1 MAKKENKAGNVMKKA
16 LMILTGLTAMAAI
29 AFWLN
34 STGSD
39 TKVSKSEIQSK
50 TTDAESA
57 QTPHKQH
64 LVAHQHAHPAQPKVT
79 PAVNHIAAIQNHSD
93 YPTDP
98 VFTQSETAEKVLKA
112 SGKLRENLRGEVY
125 LEIDNS
131 HLSSLEVGDTLK
143 LDVPFFDMYYDAEI
157 ASTDQDRHGNKTINA
172 SFELNDETYNTTL
185 TINDHAIY
193 AHVNTPYG
201 IYTLAG
207 DGQYAWMA
215 ESSDLVHGAIPD
227 QIGPGED
234 DYSDGN
240 DIPQKPIDIAGK

>member
-1 MAKKENKAGNVMKKA
+1 MKKA
-16 LMILTGLTAMAAI
+16 LMILTGLAAMAAI

-39 TKVSKSEIQSK
+39 TEAVKSE
-50 TTDAESA
+50 TDTKASITA
-57 QTPHKQH
+57 QVEAPHKQH
-64 LVAHQHAHPAQPKVT
+64 LAAHQHAHPAQPKVRPT
-79 PAVNHIAAIQNHSD
+79 AAPKNNITAIENRDD
-93 YPTDP
+93 YPAEP

-125 LEIDNS
+125 LEVDNG
-131 HLSSLEVGDTLK
+131 HISSLEVGDTLK
-143 LDVPFFDMYYDAEI
+143 LEVPFFDMYYDAEI

-227 QIGPGED
+227 QIGPGPD
-234 DYSDGN
+234 DHSDGS
-240 DIPQKPIDIAGK
+240 DIPQKPIEITGK

>member
-1 MAKKENKAGNVMKKA
+1 MKKA

-50 TTDAESA
+50 NTVAEKA
-57 QTPHKQH
+57 QNPHKQH
-64 LVAHQHAHPAQPKVT
+64 LVAHQHAHPAKPKAQPQVT
-79 PAVNHIAAIQNHSD
+79 PINNLAAVQSD
-93 YPTDP
+93 SGYPADP

-131 HLSSLEVGDTLK
+131 HLSSLETGDTLK
-143 LDVPFFDMYYDAEI
+143 LEVPFFDMYYDAEV

-234 DYSDGN
+234 DHSDGS
-240 DIPQKPIDIAGK
+240 DIPQKPIEIAGK